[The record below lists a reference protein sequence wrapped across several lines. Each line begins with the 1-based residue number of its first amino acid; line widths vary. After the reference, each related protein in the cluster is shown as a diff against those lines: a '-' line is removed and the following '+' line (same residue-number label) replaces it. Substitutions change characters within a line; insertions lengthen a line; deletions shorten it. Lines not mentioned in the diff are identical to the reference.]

1 MVQGQGRYPGGYPL
15 GAKKGVDAF
24 LSQKDG
30 KIEMHR
36 SYLRVISPTKM
47 LQRLSRKTLST
58 APPKL
63 FGLMGKASH

>member
-1 MVQGQGRYPGGYPL
+1 MAQGQGRYPGGYPL

-24 LSQKDG
+24 LSQKNG

-47 LQRLSRKTLST
+47 LQRLSRKAL
-58 APPKL
+58 
-63 FGLMGKASH
+63 